1 MILYANLDF
10 YCIGR
15 FIPTIASFFWCVF
28 VYIYIFYLFV
38 VCSIYQFFWGALLR
52 LLFCLFPY
60 YYSLCP
66 CFQNL
71 VFSFIPHHWQKT
83 PGLLPTHSL
92 EGSTLPT
99 PFHRSFSNIFITVFL
114 FIIYFVFCFILN
126 RIFFNWTNTVRTKV
140 AKTAKSELRFC
151 LFVILLFL
159 LLPLV
164 SIRNKDLQK
173 QNPDHI
179 NYNKRPWY
187 ASYYP
192 TWWNYIDSGLRQTTF
207 TPSSGAIL
215 WVSWFSRLSPGDSYR
230 SLVDTAE
237 RYCGP
242 IATAYPVWHTC
253 VSPPTVSCSFY
264 IDSPQDRLTDR
275 DQLSQSL
282 DTSRTDS
289 RDNSLDISLPELP
302 IKI

>member
-66 CFQNL
+66 RFQNH

-83 PGLLPTHSL
+83 PGLLPAHSL
-92 EGSTLPT
+92 EGGTLPT
-99 PFHRSFSNIFITVFL
+99 PFHRSLSNIFITIFL

-159 LLPLV
+159 LPPLV

-192 TWWNYIDSGLRQTTF
+192 TWWNYIDSGLRQTTT
-207 TPSSGAIL
+207 TPSSGAIF
-215 WVSWFSRLSPGDSYR
+215 WVSWFTRLSPGDRYR
-230 SLVDTAE
+230 PLVDTAG
-237 RYCGP
+237 RYCPP
-242 IATAYPVWHTC
+242 IATAYPVWHNC
-253 VSPPTVSCSFY
+253 
-264 IDSPQDRLTDR
+264 
-275 DQLSQSL
+275 
-282 DTSRTDS
+282 
-289 RDNSLDISLPELP
+289 
-302 IKI
+302 

>member
-52 LLFCLFPY
+52 LIFCLFPY

-83 PGLLPTHSL
+83 PGILPTHSL
-92 EGSTLPT
+92 EGGTLPT
-99 PFHRSFSNIFITVFL
+99 PFHRSFSNIFITIFL

-159 LLPLV
+159 LPPLV

-179 NYNKRPWY
+179 N
-187 ASYYP
+187 
-192 TWWNYIDSGLRQTTF
+192 
-207 TPSSGAIL
+207 
-215 WVSWFSRLSPGDSYR
+215 
-230 SLVDTAE
+230 
-237 RYCGP
+237 
-242 IATAYPVWHTC
+242 
-253 VSPPTVSCSFY
+253 
-264 IDSPQDRLTDR
+264 
-275 DQLSQSL
+275 
-282 DTSRTDS
+282 
-289 RDNSLDISLPELP
+289 
-302 IKI
+302 